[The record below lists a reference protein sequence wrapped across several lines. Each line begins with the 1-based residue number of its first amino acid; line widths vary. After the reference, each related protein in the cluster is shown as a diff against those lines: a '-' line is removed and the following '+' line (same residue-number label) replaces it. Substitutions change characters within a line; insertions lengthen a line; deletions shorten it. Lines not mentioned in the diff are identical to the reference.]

1 MEFQNLKYSN
11 YDRTCTFRLQPIHVA
26 YINTL
31 RRLIMTGVETVGFRA
46 DMTNTG
52 TTTDVKVTTN
62 TTPMTNEMLAHRIGL
77 LPIHIKNPL
86 KAKPDLDKYTF
97 TLKATADKDRIRD
110 VTCSDFVV
118 TKSEGEGKEDRV
130 LETALF
136 FRPHPLTRGTC
147 LITTLAPGSGSI
159 ELVAKPSVGTGRE
172 NARFQ
177 PTSQCSYVYTRD
189 EDPEAVDAY
198 FTKWLSDAKKVDR
211 GALKDDDPKLATLR
225 REFMTMEVARVF
237 LKDEKGQPFSYDMTV
252 ESVGTLDIPYIVLR
266 ACDVGEAMVG
276 KYVNLD
282 TRPTTVDDDVA
293 VLPTTSRILGFDF
306 LIRNQDHTL
315 GNLLQTWLAENHMEP
330 APGSNLTKIDYVGYE
345 VPHPLRDEMVLRI
358 GTSTGSKEVAIRA
371 FVEACKGC
379 AEMFRSL
386 RNAWIKVNPGVN
398 SVSSVDSSVES
409 SSSSGS
415 NSSGSNSSGSSSS
428 GSSSSGSS
436 SSGSSSSGSN
446 SSGSSSSGSSSGSSS
461 SNSSSSGSSSSGSS
475 SSGSSSSGSSSSGS
489 SSSGSKST
497 NTRKPSSANEVVTN
511 SNATVV
517 NSS

>member
-1 MEFQNLKYSN
+1 MEFQNVKYSN
-11 YDRTCTFRLQPIHVA
+11 YNRTCTFRLQPIHVA

-31 RRLIMTGVETVGFRA
+31 RRLIMTGVETVAFRA

-52 TTTDVKVTTN
+52 TTTDVKVIAN

-77 LPIHIKNPL
+77 LPINIKTPL
-86 KAKPDLDKYTF
+86 RLKPDLDKYTF
-97 TLKATADKDRIRD
+97 TLKVSADKDRIRD
-110 VTCSDFVV
+110 VTCADFVI
-118 TKSEGEGKEDRV
+118 TKDEGLPGQPRAMEGEGKEPRIV
-130 LETALF
+130 ETAIF
-136 FRPHPLTRGTC
+136 FPPHPLTRQTC
-147 LITTLAPGSGSI
+147 LISTLAPGTGSI
-159 ELVAKPSVGTGRE
+159 ELVAKASVGTGRE
-172 NARFQ
+172 NSRFQ

-189 EDPEAVDAY
+189 EDPEAVEAY

-211 GALKDDDPKLATLR
+211 GALKDDDPKLATMR

-252 ESVGTLDIPYIVLR
+252 ESIGTLDVPYIVTR
-266 ACDVGEAMVG
+266 ACDIGEAMVG

-282 TRPTTVDDDVA
+282 TSPTTVDDDVA

-330 APGSNLTKIDYVGYE
+330 VAGSNRTKIDYVGYE

-379 AEMFRSL
+379 AEMFRTL
-386 RNAWIKVNPGVN
+386 RQAWLKVNPGTTIEPAYELN
-398 SVSSVDSSVES
+398 FES
-409 SSSSGS
+409 P
-415 NSSGSNSSGSSSS
+415 
-428 GSSSSGSS
+428 
-436 SSGSSSSGSN
+436 
-446 SSGSSSSGSSSGSSS
+446 
-461 SNSSSSGSSSSGSS
+461 SGSSSSGSS

-489 SSSGSKST
+489 SSSSSSGSSGSSG
-497 NTRKPSSANEVVTN
+497 TRVDSNIATN
-511 SNATVV
+511 STPSV
-517 NSS
+517 NTIVRSP

>member
-118 TKSEGEGKEDRV
+118 TKSEGLPGQPRAMEGEGLEDTV

-136 FRPHPLTRGTC
+136 FRPHPLTKGTC

-252 ESVGTLDIPYIVLR
+252 ESVGTLDVPYIVLR

-409 SSSSGS
+409 GSSSGSSSSNSSSSG
-415 NSSGSNSSGSSSS
+415 SSS

-436 SSGSSSSGSN
+436 SSGSSSSN
-446 SSGSSSSGSSSGSSS
+446 
-461 SNSSSSGSSSSGSS
+461 SS

>member
-52 TTTDVKVTTN
+52 TTTDVKVMTN

-118 TKSEGEGKEDRV
+118 TKSEGLPGQPRAMEGEGLEDTV

-136 FRPHPLTRGTC
+136 FRPHPLTKGTC

-252 ESVGTLDIPYIVLR
+252 ESVGTLDVPYIVLR

-409 SSSSGS
+409 SSSGSSSGSSSS
-415 NSSGSNSSGSSSS
+415 NSSSSGSSS

-436 SSGSSSSGSN
+436 SSGSSSSN
-446 SSGSSSSGSSSGSSS
+446 
-461 SNSSSSGSSSSGSS
+461 SS